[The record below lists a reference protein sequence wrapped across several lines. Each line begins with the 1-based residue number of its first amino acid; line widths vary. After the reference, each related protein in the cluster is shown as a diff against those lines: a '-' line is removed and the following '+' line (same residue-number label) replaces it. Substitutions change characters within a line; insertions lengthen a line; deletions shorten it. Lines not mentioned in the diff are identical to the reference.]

1 MQEPPACLVFS
12 SPRSVGRAGVREEQE
27 CSGEGRRLE
36 AVKGWGWEGR
46 GWMEFSVPFHG
57 GTHQRIMNIVEA
69 SLQRT
74 RPLFRCNWLSPQ
86 HLLVHVR
93 VLPPFDRVRQGPCQH
108 IQRGTLGI

>member
-1 MQEPPACLVFS
+1 M
-12 SPRSVGRAGVREEQE
+12 
-27 CSGEGRRLE
+27 
-36 AVKGWGWEGR
+36 GR
-46 GWMEFSVPFHG
+46 GGGWRQLKGGAGRDVGGWSCTLSVPFPG
-57 GTHQRIMNIVEA
+57 GTHQRIMNVVEA

-93 VLPPFDRVRQGPCQH
+93 VLPPFDQVRQGPCQH